1 MSSKRQRLENKQRN
15 RKIKQ
20 YYQKKKDIENHKNN
34 PKLQMETIK
43 EFTALDIEKASISD
57 IERLDADLDDF
68 IKLLRQ
74 KTKQYEEIIEDDNA
88 AYKYAYNYII
98 QGIIEKVNNM
108 KYYNMY
114 NHIDDKELK
123 IPDWVFEVKE
133 YKLID
138 KTINVEQ
145 VYSYWLNFYDFDL
158 HEIEQWS
165 YSNLKVVDMKLIDY
179 IEYYGLEN
187 ASQFSKNW
195 DAARKLAGD
204 DVDAFEELKAIIQDE
219 MMDDNNNPDLTYNR
233 IKKRFED
240 LKGEIFETSDQIRRD
255 QATEETKHTDEDVSE
270 NKLDEVTQ
278 ADINK
283 YNNL

>member
-1 MSSKRQRLENKQRN
+1 MASKRQRLENKQRN

-43 EFTALDIEKASISD
+43 EFTDLDIEKASISD

-74 KTKQYEEIIEDDNA
+74 KTKQYEEINEDDNA

-123 IPDWVFEVKE
+123 IPDWVFEGKE

-138 KTINVEQ
+138 KTIKPEY
-145 VYSYWLNFYDFDL
+145 VYSQWLDK
-158 HEIEQWS
+158 HETHIRETNNWC
-165 YSNLKVVDMKLIDY
+165 YMELNMLDMMLVDHKEYLGLLI
-179 IEYYGLEN
+179 N
-187 ASQFSKNW
+187 SQFAQNFEKAS
-195 DAARKLAGD
+195 KLAGD
-204 DVDAFEELKAIIQDE
+204 DLVALDELNKIINEEVLV
-219 MMDDNNNPDLTYNR
+219 DDNNAHHTYQRIVDRFNELKDEVFYESEQVREELVKNADNR
-233 IKKRFED
+233 IKTARNMSKAEKD
-240 LKGEIFETSDQIRRD
+240 KIFGR
-255 QATEETKHTDEDVSE
+255 
-270 NKLDEVTQ
+270 N
-278 ADINK
+278 
-283 YNNL
+283 

>member
-1 MSSKRQRLENKQRN
+1 MASKRQRLENKQRN

-98 QGIIEKVNNM
+98 QCIIEKVNNM

-123 IPDWVFEVKE
+123 IPDWVFEGKE

-145 VYSYWLNFYDFDL
+145 VYSQWLDK
-158 HEIEQWS
+158 HETHIRETNNWC
-165 YSNLKVVDMKLIDY
+165 YMELNMLDMMLVDHKEYLGLLI
-179 IEYYGLEN
+179 N
-187 ASQFSKNW
+187 SQFAQNFEKAS
-195 DAARKLAGD
+195 KLAGD
-204 DVDAFEELKAIIQDE
+204 DLVALDELNKIINEEVLV
-219 MMDDNNNPDLTYNR
+219 DDNNAHHTYQRIVDRFNELKDEVFYESEQVREELVKNADNR
-233 IKKRFED
+233 IKTARNMSKAEKD
-240 LKGEIFETSDQIRRD
+240 KIFGR
-255 QATEETKHTDEDVSE
+255 
-270 NKLDEVTQ
+270 N
-278 ADINK
+278 
-283 YNNL
+283 

>member
-1 MSSKRQRLENKQRN
+1 MASKRQRLENKQRN

-98 QGIIEKVNNM
+98 QCIIEKVNNM

-123 IPDWVFEVKE
+123 IPDWVFEGKE

-138 KTINVEQ
+138 KTIKPEY
-145 VYSYWLNFYDFDL
+145 VYSQWLDK
-158 HEIEQWS
+158 HETHIRETNNWC
-165 YSNLKVVDMKLIDY
+165 YMELNMLDMMLVDHKEYLGLLI
-179 IEYYGLEN
+179 N
-187 ASQFSKNW
+187 SQFAQNFEKAS
-195 DAARKLAGD
+195 KLAGD
-204 DVDAFEELKAIIQDE
+204 DLVALDELNKIINEEVLV
-219 MMDDNNNPDLTYNR
+219 DDNNAHHTYQRIVDRFNELKDEVFYESEQVREELVKNADNR
-233 IKKRFED
+233 IKTARNMSKAEKD
-240 LKGEIFETSDQIRRD
+240 KIFGR
-255 QATEETKHTDEDVSE
+255 
-270 NKLDEVTQ
+270 N
-278 ADINK
+278 
-283 YNNL
+283 

>member
-1 MSSKRQRLENKQRN
+1 MASKRQRLENKQRN

-123 IPDWVFEVKE
+123 IPDWVFEGKE

-138 KTINVEQ
+138 KTIKPEY
-145 VYSYWLNFYDFDL
+145 VYSQWLDK
-158 HEIEQWS
+158 HETHIRETNNWC
-165 YSNLKVVDMKLIDY
+165 YMELNMLDMMLVDHKEYLGLLI
-179 IEYYGLEN
+179 N
-187 ASQFSKNW
+187 SQFAQNFEKAS
-195 DAARKLAGD
+195 KLAGD
-204 DVDAFEELKAIIQDE
+204 DLVALDELNKIINEEVLV
-219 MMDDNNNPDLTYNR
+219 DDNNAHHTYQRIVDRFNELKDEVFYESEQVREELVKNADNR
-233 IKKRFED
+233 IKTARNMSKAEKD
-240 LKGEIFETSDQIRRD
+240 KIFGR
-255 QATEETKHTDEDVSE
+255 
-270 NKLDEVTQ
+270 N
-278 ADINK
+278 
-283 YNNL
+283 

>member
-1 MSSKRQRLENKQRN
+1 MPSKRQRLENKQRN

-43 EFTALDIEKASISD
+43 EFISLDMEKASISD

-98 QGIIEKVNNM
+98 QDIIEKVNNM

-114 NHIDDKELK
+114 KHIEDKELK
-123 IPDWVFEVKE
+123 IPDWVFEGKE
-133 YKLID
+133 YHLID

-158 HEIEQWS
+158 REIEQWG
-165 YSNLKVVDMKLIDY
+165 YSNLKVIDMKLIDY

-204 DVDAFEELKAIIQDE
+204 DIDAFEELKAIIQDE
-219 MMDDNNNPDLTYNR
+219 MMDDNNDPDLTYSR
-233 IKKRFED
+233 IEERFED
-240 LKGEIFETSDQIRRD
+240 LKGKIFETSDKIRND
-255 QATEETKHTDEDVSE
+255 QATEETKHTNEDISE

-283 YNNL
+283 YNKL